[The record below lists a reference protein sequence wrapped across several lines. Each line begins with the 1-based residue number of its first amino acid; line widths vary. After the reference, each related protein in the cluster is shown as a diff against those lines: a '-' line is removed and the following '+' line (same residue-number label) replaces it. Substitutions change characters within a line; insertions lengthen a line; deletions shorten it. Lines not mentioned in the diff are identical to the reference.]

1 MNTCALWEAFLG
13 ESGGEQI
20 LEADVMVPGKVV
32 RASPRMGLWEWK
44 AENVWDAKKNRAEQ
58 NSQIR
63 GYRWREEGNVKG
75 H

>member
-1 MNTCALWEAFLG
+1 MNICVFWGAFLG

-20 LEADVMVPGKVV
+20 FEVDVMVLGKVV
-32 RASPRMGLWEWK
+32 RVFLRMGLWEWK
-44 AENVWDAKKNRAEQ
+44 VENVWDVKKNRVEQ

-75 H
+75 Y